1 MLGEQGVYRAAEN
14 SFVSKTKYG
23 WVIDPSGFRYT
34 LRKVYERYHL
44 PILVTE
50 NGIGA
55 PDVLEGGTVHDDYRI
70 DFMRQHLQAM
80 QLAITDG
87 VRMIGYCPWAALDLV
102 STHQGYQKRYG
113 FIYVDRDEFDLKKLE
128 RIKKD
133 SFFWY
138 KDVIAKN
145 GAYL

>member
-1 MLGEQGVYRAAEN
+1 M
-14 SFVSKTKYG
+14 
-23 WVIDPSGFRYT
+23 
-34 LRKVYERYHL
+34 
-44 PILVTE
+44 
-50 NGIGA
+50 
-55 PDVLEGGTVHDDYRI
+55 
-70 DFMRQHLQAM
+70 
-80 QLAITDG
+80 
-87 VRMIGYCPWAALDLV
+87 GYCPWAALDLV

-145 GAYL
+145 GADL